1 MLIANPLRSFA
12 FVESS
17 RMAAARV
24 RSRMDRSHAKVAMVT
39 SVAENEGKST
49 VAANVALSIAKEGKK
64 VLLVDCDFRKPSQYK
79 IFGQAEAP
87 DFIQLLKDGKP
98 EQAVIPYQH
107 TTLSVV
113 CNQQADPSA
122 ERLLE
127 SGELKQMIDRYRAS
141 MDYIILDTA
150 PLALVSDTED
160 LLLVEMYSKILA
172 RLADTT
178 ILVVREDAILAKKIN
193 DTIDVLNQTN
203 AQVLGCVLNNAVQ
216 GLTAKA
222 GYHGYSAYGG
232 HYGKYAK

>member
-1 MLIANPLRSFA
+1 M
-12 FVESS
+12 
-17 RMAAARV
+17 
-24 RSRMDRSHAKVAMVT
+24 
-39 SVAENEGKST
+39 
-49 VAANVALSIAKEGKK
+49 
-64 VLLVDCDFRKPSQYK
+64 
-79 IFGQAEAP
+79 
-87 DFIQLLKDGKP
+87 
-98 EQAVIPYQH
+98 IPYQH

-160 LLLVEMYSKILA
+160 LA

>member
-1 MLIANPLRSFA
+1 M
-12 FVESS
+12 
-17 RMAAARV
+17 
-24 RSRMDRSHAKVAMVT
+24 
-39 SVAENEGKST
+39 
-49 VAANVALSIAKEGKK
+49 
-64 VLLVDCDFRKPSQYK
+64 
-79 IFGQAEAP
+79 
-87 DFIQLLKDGKP
+87 
-98 EQAVIPYQH
+98 
-107 TTLSVV
+107 V

-160 LLLVEMYSKILA
+160 LA